1 MSTLIIIFA
10 TIIFILWLIV
20 PEDEIRKPVLKNDLE
35 DHGKK
40 TVKDEESKGERSL
53 TEHIKHVVDT
63 HPNST
68 NKLSREEIDRLR
80 NLSLKSKRGRK

>member
-1 MSTLIIIFA
+1 MKILIIIA
-10 TIIFILWLIV
+10 TIIFILWLIIPSDKNKKTV
-20 PEDEIRKPVLKNDLE
+20 FKNDLE
-35 DHGKK
+35 DH
-40 TVKDEESKGERSL
+40 DEKMSKGERSL
-53 TEHIKHVVDT
+53 TEHIKHVIDT